1 MQDSNIIAL
10 FLQRS
15 ERAIG
20 ELERKYGA
28 ACSRTANNILGN
40 RQDAE
45 ECVNDSYLAVWNT
58 VPPQQPD
65 PLIAYVLRIVR
76 NISLKRVQHNAAAK
90 RAGAMK
96 DEFISVEHLFL
107 GVLDAAEGGAKQ
119 LLGSFGVSWQGR
131 ERRIVALPDA
141 LAFDDIA
148 RQGLPHFGGAVTYHL
163 EVEIPEAGEL
173 FVRTPHYRAAVLTL
187 ALDSMKATV
196 EAIKAAGLDCKVIIG
211 GAPVSAEACRNIG
224 ADEWAH
230 SPKKTVDTCKS
241 WAE

>member
-58 VPPQQPD
+58 VPPRQPD

-90 RAGAMK
+90 RAGNYQ
-96 DEFISVEHLFL
+96 ECYEELS
-107 GVLDAAEGGAKQ
+107 GC
-119 LLGSFGVSWQGR
+119 
-131 ERRIVALPDA
+131 
-141 LAFDDIA
+141 IA
-148 RQGLPHFGGAVTYHL
+148 SHD
-163 EVEIPEAGEL
+163 
-173 FVRTPHYRAAVLTL
+173 TP
-187 ALDSMKATV
+187 
-196 EAIKAAGLDCKVIIG
+196 
-211 GAPVSAEACRNIG
+211 
-224 ADEWAH
+224 
-230 SPKKTVDTCKS
+230 
-241 WAE
+241 

>member
-20 ELERKYGA
+20 ELARKYGA

-45 ECVNDSYLAVWNT
+45 ECVNDSYLAVWNM

-90 RAGAMK
+90 RAGNYQECYEELSGCIASH
-96 DEFISVEHLFL
+96 DTPESLYN
-107 GVLDAAEGGAKQ
+107 
-119 LLGSFGVSWQGR
+119 
-131 ERRIVALPDA
+131 
-141 LAFDDIA
+141 A
-148 RQGLPHFGGAVTYHL
+148 RQLTLYIEDFLSGLSSTNRY
-163 EVEIPEAGEL
+163 L
-173 FVRTPHYRAAVLTL
+173 FVRRYWY
-187 ALDSMKATV
+187 LDSARDLAKAT
-196 EAIKAAGLDCKVIIG
+196 GLTEG
-211 GAPVSAEACRNIG
+211 
-224 ADEWAH
+224 
-230 SPKKTVDTCKS
+230 TVRTRLSRMRQQLK
-241 WAE
+241 EMLLEKEVLL

>member
-90 RAGAMK
+90 RAGNYQECYEELSGCIASH
-96 DEFISVEHLFL
+96 DTPESVYN
-107 GVLDAAEGGAKQ
+107 AKQ
-119 LLGSFGVSWQGR
+119 LTLYIEDFLS
-131 ERRIVALPDA
+131 
-141 LAFDDIA
+141 
-148 RQGLPHFGGAVTYHL
+148 GLSSTNRY
-163 EVEIPEAGEL
+163 L
-173 FVRTPHYRAAVLTL
+173 FVRRYWY
-187 ALDSMKATV
+187 LDSID
-196 EAIKAAGLDCKVIIG
+196 AIAGRFHMAASSVRASL
-211 GAPVSAEACRNIG
+211 SR
-224 ADEWAH
+224 
-230 SPKKTVDTCKS
+230 SRKKLKQQLEQEGS
-241 WAE
+241 RL